1 TGISEQGS
9 EEHAVRFVG
18 QFVLHR

>member
-1 TGISEQGS
+1 TAISEQDS
-9 EEHAVRFVG
+9 EEQAVRFVG